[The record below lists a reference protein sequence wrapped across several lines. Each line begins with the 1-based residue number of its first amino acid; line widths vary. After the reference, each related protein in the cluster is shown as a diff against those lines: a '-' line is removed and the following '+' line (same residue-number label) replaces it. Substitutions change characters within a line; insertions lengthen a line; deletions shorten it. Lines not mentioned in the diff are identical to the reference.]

1 MRPSLLAS
9 ATMAVACLASS
20 SPAAI
25 IASYSVGSGSST
37 SSVQI
42 DFSNGNGYL
51 FTVSWNE
58 PMNGYQLL
66 QYIDNE
72 LESVS
77 HTAQVFSFG
86 AFVTGIGVGADTEY
100 GEGDLWPIEN
110 YWHYWTAE
118 GTAAFA
124 ESWTG
129 AADRVLTDGSRDAW
143 VFGSAN
149 APAAVPAPG
158 ALSLVFAAALRR
170 RRNGRPRCLRAVSCA
185 HVRHGR

>member
-20 SPAAI
+20 SSAAI

-51 FTVSWNE
+51 FTVRWDE

-66 QYIDNE
+66 QYIDSQ
-72 LESVS
+72 LTSVS

-86 AFVTGIGVGADTEY
+86 VFVTGIGVGADTEY

-110 YWHYWTAE
+110 YWHYWTQDS
-118 GTAAFA
+118 GTWQQAMV
-124 ESWTG
+124 G
-129 AADRVLTDGSRDAW
+129 ASDRTIFNGSFDAW
-143 VFGSAN
+143 VFGSSV
-149 APAAVPAPG
+149 APQAVPAPS
-158 ALSLVFAAALRR
+158 ALALLVLGLRSRR
-170 RRNGRPRCLRAVSCA
+170 R
-185 HVRHGR
+185 

>member
-1 MRPSLLAS
+1 MRPSFLAS

-20 SPAAI
+20 SSAAI

-51 FTVSWNE
+51 FTVRWDE

-66 QYIDNE
+66 QYIDSQ
-72 LESVS
+72 LETVS

-110 YWHYWTAE
+110 YWHYWTQDS
-118 GTAAFA
+118 G
-124 ESWTG
+124 SWEQAMVG
-129 AADRVLTDGSRDAW
+129 ASDRTIFNGSFDAW
-143 VFGSAN
+143 VFGSSV
-149 APAAVPAPG
+149 APQAVPAPG
-158 ALSLVFAAALRR
+158 ALALLVLGMRSRR
-170 RRNGRPRCLRAVSCA
+170 R
-185 HVRHGR
+185 

>member
-20 SPAAI
+20 SSAAI

-51 FTVSWNE
+51 FTVRWDE

-66 QYIDNE
+66 QSIDSQ
-72 LESVS
+72 LETVS

-100 GEGDLWPIEN
+100 GEGDQWPVEN
-110 YWHYWTAE
+110 YWHYWTQDS
-118 GTAAFA
+118 GTWQQAMV
-124 ESWTG
+124 G
-129 AADRVLTDGSRDAW
+129 ASDRTIFNGSFDAW
-143 VFGSAN
+143 VFGSSV
-149 APAAVPAPG
+149 APQAVPAPG
-158 ALSLVFAAALRR
+158 ALALLVLGMRSRR
-170 RRNGRPRCLRAVSCA
+170 R
-185 HVRHGR
+185 

>member
-20 SPAAI
+20 SSAAI

-51 FTVSWNE
+51 FTVRWDE

-66 QYIDNE
+66 QYIDSQ
-72 LESVS
+72 LTSVS

-86 AFVTGIGVGADTEY
+86 VFVTGIGVGADTEY
-100 GEGDLWPIEN
+100 GEGDQWPVEN
-110 YWHYWTAE
+110 YWHYWTQDS
-118 GTAAFA
+118 GTWQQAMV
-124 ESWTG
+124 G
-129 AADRVLTDGSRDAW
+129 ASDRTIFNGSFDAW
-143 VFGSAN
+143 VFGSSV
-149 APAAVPAPG
+149 APQAVPAPG
-158 ALSLVFAAALRR
+158 ALALLVLGLRSRR
-170 RRNGRPRCLRAVSCA
+170 R
-185 HVRHGR
+185 

>member
-20 SPAAI
+20 SSAAI

-42 DFSNGNGYL
+42 DFSTGNGYL
-51 FTVSWNE
+51 FTVRWDE

-66 QYIDNE
+66 QYIDSQ
-72 LESVS
+72 LETVS

-110 YWHYWTAE
+110 YWHYWTKDS
-118 GTAAFA
+118 G
-124 ESWTG
+124 SWQQAMVG
-129 AADRVLTDGSRDAW
+129 ASDRTIFDGSFDAW
-143 VFGSAN
+143 VFGSSV
-149 APAAVPAPG
+149 APQAVPAPG
-158 ALSLVFAAALRR
+158 ALALLAIGLRSRR
-170 RRNGRPRCLRAVSCA
+170 R
-185 HVRHGR
+185 

>member
-20 SPAAI
+20 SSAAI

-51 FTVSWNE
+51 FTVRWDE

-66 QYIDNE
+66 QYIDSQ
-72 LESVS
+72 LETVS

-100 GEGDLWPIEN
+100 GEGDQWPVEN
-110 YWHYWTAE
+110 YWHYWTQDS
-118 GTAAFA
+118 G
-124 ESWTG
+124 SWQQAMVG
-129 AADRVLTDGSRDAW
+129 ASDRTIFNGSFDAW
-143 VFGSAN
+143 VFGSPV
-149 APAAVPAPG
+149 APQAVPAPG
-158 ALSLVFAAALRR
+158 ALALLVLGLRSRR
-170 RRNGRPRCLRAVSCA
+170 R
-185 HVRHGR
+185 

>member
-20 SPAAI
+20 SSAAI

-51 FTVSWNE
+51 FTVRWDE

-66 QYIDNE
+66 QYIDSQ
-72 LESVS
+72 LETVS

-100 GEGDLWPIEN
+100 GEGDQWPIEN
-110 YWHYWTAE
+110 YWHYWTQDS
-118 GTAAFA
+118 G
-124 ESWTG
+124 SWQQAMVG
-129 AADRVLTDGSRDAW
+129 ASDRTIFNGSFDAW
-143 VFGSAN
+143 VFGSSV
-149 APAAVPAPG
+149 APQAVPAPG
-158 ALSLVFAAALRR
+158 ALALLVLGMRSRR
-170 RRNGRPRCLRAVSCA
+170 R
-185 HVRHGR
+185 

>member
-1 MRPSLLAS
+1 MRPSLLAP

-20 SPAAI
+20 SSAAI

-51 FTVSWNE
+51 FTVRWDE

-66 QYIDNE
+66 QYIDSQ
-72 LESVS
+72 LETVS

-100 GEGDLWPIEN
+100 GEGDQWPIEN
-110 YWHYWTAE
+110 YWHYWTQDS
-118 GTAAFA
+118 G
-124 ESWTG
+124 SWQQAMVG
-129 AADRVLTDGSRDAW
+129 ASDRTIFNGSFDAW
-143 VFGSAN
+143 VFGSSV
-149 APAAVPAPG
+149 APQAVPAPG
-158 ALSLVFAAALRR
+158 ALALLVLGMRSRR
-170 RRNGRPRCLRAVSCA
+170 R
-185 HVRHGR
+185 

>member
-20 SPAAI
+20 SSAAI

-51 FTVSWNE
+51 FTVRWDE

-66 QYIDNE
+66 QYIDSQ
-72 LESVS
+72 LETVS

-100 GEGDLWPIEN
+100 GEGDQWPVEN
-110 YWHYWTAE
+110 YWHYWTQDS
-118 GTAAFA
+118 GTWQQAMV
-124 ESWTG
+124 G
-129 AADRVLTDGSRDAW
+129 ASDRTIFNGSFDAW
-143 VFGSAN
+143 VFGSPV
-149 APAAVPAPG
+149 APQAVPAPG
-158 ALSLVFAAALRR
+158 ALALLVLGMRSRR
-170 RRNGRPRCLRAVSCA
+170 R
-185 HVRHGR
+185 

>member
-20 SPAAI
+20 SSAAI

-51 FTVSWNE
+51 FTVRWDE

-66 QYIDNE
+66 QSIDSQ
-72 LESVS
+72 LETVS

-100 GEGDLWPIEN
+100 GEGDQWPVEN
-110 YWHYWTAE
+110 YWHYWTQDS
-118 GTAAFA
+118 GTWQQAMV
-124 ESWTG
+124 G
-129 AADRVLTDGSRDAW
+129 ASDRTIFNGSFDAW
-143 VFGSAN
+143 VFGSSV
-149 APAAVPAPG
+149 APQAVPAPG
-158 ALSLVFAAALRR
+158 ALALLVLGLRSRR
-170 RRNGRPRCLRAVSCA
+170 R
-185 HVRHGR
+185 

>member
-20 SPAAI
+20 SSAAI

-51 FTVSWNE
+51 FTVRWDE

-66 QYIDNE
+66 QYIDSQ
-72 LESVS
+72 LETVS

-86 AFVTGIGVGADTEY
+86 AFVTGIGVGAETEY
-100 GEGDLWPIEN
+100 GEGDQWPIEN
-110 YWHYWTAE
+110 YWHYWTQDS
-118 GTAAFA
+118 G
-124 ESWTG
+124 SWQQAMVG
-129 AADRVLTDGSRDAW
+129 ASDRTIFNGSFDAW
-143 VFGSAN
+143 VFGSSV
-149 APAAVPAPG
+149 APQAVPAPG
-158 ALSLVFAAALRR
+158 ALALLVLGMRSRR
-170 RRNGRPRCLRAVSCA
+170 R
-185 HVRHGR
+185 

>member
-20 SPAAI
+20 SSAAI

-51 FTVSWNE
+51 FTVRWDE

-66 QYIDNE
+66 QYIDSQ
-72 LESVS
+72 LETVS

-100 GEGDLWPIEN
+100 GEGDQWPVEN
-110 YWHYWTAE
+110 YWHYWTQDS
-118 GTAAFA
+118 G
-124 ESWTG
+124 SWQQAMVG
-129 AADRVLTDGSRDAW
+129 ASDRTIFNGSFDAW
-143 VFGSAN
+143 VFGSSV
-149 APAAVPAPG
+149 APQAVPAPG
-158 ALSLVFAAALRR
+158 ALALLVLGMRSRR
-170 RRNGRPRCLRAVSCA
+170 R
-185 HVRHGR
+185 

>member
-20 SPAAI
+20 SSAAI

-51 FTVSWNE
+51 FTVRWDE

-66 QYIDNE
+66 QYIDSQ
-72 LESVS
+72 LETVS

-86 AFVTGIGVGADTEY
+86 AFVTGIGVGADTAY
-100 GEGDLWPIEN
+100 GEGDQWPIEN
-110 YWHYWTAE
+110 YWHYWTQDS
-118 GTAAFA
+118 G
-124 ESWTG
+124 SWQQAMVG
-129 AADRVLTDGSRDAW
+129 ASDRTIFNGSFDAW
-143 VFGSAN
+143 VFGSSV
-149 APAAVPAPG
+149 APQAVPAPG
-158 ALSLVFAAALRR
+158 ALALLVLGMRSRR
-170 RRNGRPRCLRAVSCA
+170 R
-185 HVRHGR
+185 

>member
-20 SPAAI
+20 SPAAV

-51 FTVSWNE
+51 FTVRWDE

-66 QYIDNE
+66 QYIDSQ
-72 LESVS
+72 LETVS

-100 GEGDLWPIEN
+100 GEGDQWPVEN
-110 YWHYWTAE
+110 YWHYWTQDS
-118 GTAAFA
+118 G
-124 ESWTG
+124 SWQQAMVG
-129 AADRVLTDGSRDAW
+129 ASDRTIFNGSFDAW
-143 VFGSAN
+143 VFGSPV
-149 APAAVPAPG
+149 APQAVPAPG
-158 ALSLVFAAALRR
+158 ALALLVLGLRSRR
-170 RRNGRPRCLRAVSCA
+170 R
-185 HVRHGR
+185 

>member
-20 SPAAI
+20 SSAAI

-51 FTVSWNE
+51 FTVRWDE

-66 QYIDNE
+66 QYIDSQ
-72 LESVS
+72 LETVS

-100 GEGDLWPIEN
+100 GEGDQWPVEN
-110 YWHYWTAE
+110 YWHYWTQDS
-118 GTAAFA
+118 GTWQQAMV
-124 ESWTG
+124 G
-129 AADRVLTDGSRDAW
+129 ASDRTIFNGSFDAW
-143 VFGSAN
+143 VFGSSV
-149 APAAVPAPG
+149 APQAVPAPG
-158 ALSLVFAAALRR
+158 ALALLVLGMRSRR
-170 RRNGRPRCLRAVSCA
+170 R
-185 HVRHGR
+185 

>member
-20 SPAAI
+20 SSAAI

-51 FTVSWNE
+51 FTVRWDE

-66 QYIDNE
+66 QYIDSQ
-72 LESVS
+72 LETVS

-110 YWHYWTAE
+110 YWHYWTQDP
-118 GTAAFA
+118 
-124 ESWTG
+124 G
-129 AADRVLTDGSRDAW
+129 AWEQAMVGASDRTIFNGSFDAW
-143 VFGSAN
+143 VFGSPV
-149 APAAVPAPG
+149 APQAVPAPG
-158 ALSLVFAAALRR
+158 ALALLVLGLRSRR
-170 RRNGRPRCLRAVSCA
+170 R
-185 HVRHGR
+185 

>member
-20 SPAAI
+20 SSAAI

-42 DFSNGNGYL
+42 DFPNGNGYL
-51 FTVSWNE
+51 FTVRWDE

-66 QYIDNE
+66 QSIDSQ
-72 LESVS
+72 LETVS

-100 GEGDLWPIEN
+100 GEGDQWPVEN
-110 YWHYWTAE
+110 YWHYWTQDS
-118 GTAAFA
+118 GTWQQAMV
-124 ESWTG
+124 G
-129 AADRVLTDGSRDAW
+129 ASDRTIFNGSFDAW
-143 VFGSAN
+143 VFGSSV
-149 APAAVPAPG
+149 APQAVPAPG
-158 ALSLVFAAALRR
+158 ALALLVLGMRSRR
-170 RRNGRPRCLRAVSCA
+170 R
-185 HVRHGR
+185 

>member
-20 SPAAI
+20 SSAAI

-51 FTVSWNE
+51 FTVRWDE

-66 QYIDNE
+66 QYIDSQ
-72 LESVS
+72 LETVS

-110 YWHYWTAE
+110 YWHYWTQDS
-118 GTAAFA
+118 G
-124 ESWTG
+124 SWQQAMVG
-129 AADRVLTDGSRDAW
+129 ASDRTIFNGSFDAW
-143 VFGSAN
+143 VFGSSV
-149 APAAVPAPG
+149 APQAVPAPG
-158 ALSLVFAAALRR
+158 ALALLVLGMRSRR
-170 RRNGRPRCLRAVSCA
+170 R
-185 HVRHGR
+185 

>member
-20 SPAAI
+20 SSAAI

-51 FTVSWNE
+51 FTVRWDE

-66 QYIDNE
+66 QYIDSQ
-72 LESVS
+72 LETVS

-110 YWHYWTAE
+110 YWHYWTQDS
-118 GTAAFA
+118 G
-124 ESWTG
+124 SWQQAMVG
-129 AADRVLTDGSRDAW
+129 ASDRTIFNGSFDAW
-143 VFGSAN
+143 VFGSPV
-149 APAAVPAPG
+149 APQAVPAPG
-158 ALSLVFAAALRR
+158 ALALLVLGMRSRR
-170 RRNGRPRCLRAVSCA
+170 R
-185 HVRHGR
+185 